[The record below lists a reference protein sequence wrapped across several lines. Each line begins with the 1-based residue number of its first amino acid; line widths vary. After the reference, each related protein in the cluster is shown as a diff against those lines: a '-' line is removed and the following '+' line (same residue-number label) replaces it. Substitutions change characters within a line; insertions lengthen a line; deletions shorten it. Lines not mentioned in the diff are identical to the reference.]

1 MNPPL
6 SSLSSLKHAILP
18 PHSIL
23 CDLLSVISFLCD
35 LFPSCYFSSLSPL
48 QHAGQISQ
56 FQVWDQQQPTKS
68 SDCYPALSWEKWDH
82 FCITLSPLPLWP
94 LMYLYTHTHTHTG
107 SQNLWL
113 LANLT
118 EPITVR
124 NRGSL
129 DRTFGSFQGSNNVS
143 LSNLFSFARPSIR
156 ASPNFTN
163 LLNTAVEN
171 DYTNHLWDKDVTLV
185 VYLFNLTD
193 TVQYKV
199 REQVPQP
206 GSQAPL
212 LWNVDDAIMA
222 AGRAWRRLPECD
234 QNVAKIRICQVYH
247 EGPICIIVYR
257 STQ

>member
-6 SSLSSLKHAILP
+6 SPLSSLF
-18 PHSIL
+18 
-23 CDLLSVISFLCD
+23 SVISFPHALPSPSFLCD
-35 LFPSCYFSSLSPL
+35 VFSSRSFSSHCPL
-48 QHAGQISQ
+48 KHAGQIPQ

-68 SDCYPALSWEKWDH
+68 SDRYSTLSWEKWDH

-94 LMYLYTHTHTHTG
+94 LVYLHTHTHTHTG

-156 ASPNFTN
+156 ASPNFTK

-171 DYTNHLWDKDVTLV
+171 DYTNHLWDQDVTLV
-185 VYLFNLTD
+185 VYLVNLTD

-206 GSQAPL
+206 GSQAPPAL
-212 LWNVDDAIMA
+212 
-222 AGRAWRRLPECD
+222 ECG
-234 QNVAKIRICQVYH
+234 QCNHGSRESLTKITSVWSKCCKIEICQLYR
-247 EGPICIIVYR
+247 ESPRFIIVYC